1 MNAIGV
7 DLGGTKIGAGVVT
20 PERFVSCSDQIV
32 LQCRCGEVLILLGLE
47 EDWHSERTVF
57 KCQCGQGLTLA
68 DRLAEELLTP
78 GEELTARGL
87 LRSLGVRD
95 RNQREKRTL

>member
-1 MNAIGV
+1 MQPRSE
-7 DLGGTKIGAGVVT
+7 
-20 PERFVSCSDQIV
+20 PERFVFCSDHIA

-68 DRLAEELLTP
+68 DRLAVELLTP
-78 GEELTARGL
+78 GEELTVREL

-95 RNQREKRTL
+95 RN

>member
-1 MNAIGV
+1 MQPRSE
-7 DLGGTKIGAGVVT
+7 

-68 DRLAEELLTP
+68 DRPAEELLIP
-78 GEELTARGL
+78 GEELAAREL
-87 LRSLGVRD
+87 LRRLGGSR
-95 RNQREKRTL
+95 